1 MQLFWFFTIS
11 ANSVATLISA
21 EAIECYQITSVTSYS
36 TKTRF
41 VYYPN
46 GRYVPCYHHAPV
58 AMMLLCNCLYSTF
71 SHGEQFFYFSC
82 CHWNGTIK
90 SKLPTNCFR
99 AKLYTVSNHILPLPS
114 EPHMV
119 KLLVKMIF
127 RSCQDC
133 HRISSNN
140 WMTVCDSISE
150 NLF

>member
-1 MQLFWFFTIS
+1 MQLFWIFTIS
-11 ANSVATLISA
+11 ANSVATPISA
-21 EAIECYQITSVTSYS
+21 AAIECYQLTSVTSYS

-41 VYYPN
+41 VCYPH

-58 AMMLLCNCLYSTF
+58 AMMLFCNCLYSTF
-71 SHGEQFFYFSC
+71 SHGEQFSCFSC

-99 AKLYTVSNHILPLPS
+99 VKLYTVSNHILLLPS
-114 EPHMV
+114 EPHTV
-119 KLLVKMIF
+119 RLLVKVIS
-127 RSCQDC
+127 RSCQDR
-133 HRISSNN
+133 HRISSNT

>member
-21 EAIECYQITSVTSYS
+21 EAIECYQITSVTSY
-36 TKTRF
+36 
-41 VYYPN
+41 YPN

-58 AMMLLCNCLYSTF
+58 AMMLFCNCLYSTF
-71 SHGEQFFYFSC
+71 SHGEQFFCFSY

-99 AKLYTVSNHILPLPS
+99 AKLYIVSNHILLLPN
-114 EPHMV
+114 EPHTV
-119 KLLVKMIF
+119 RLLVKVIF
-127 RSCQDC
+127 RSCQDR
-133 HRISSNN
+133 HRISSNT